1 VKFLTFTFYK
11 NALYLNTFGLRVRPQ
26 IVTCDLLHYLRLYRN
41 SDVTELQCRVLVKRK
56 TIPAH
61 GGLCLRNVQKHV
73 ELHNIY
79 QEKLHVEASCF
90 HRLL

>member
-1 VKFLTFTFYK
+1 
-11 NALYLNTFGLRVRPQ
+11 
-26 IVTCDLLHYLRLYRN
+26 
-41 SDVTELQCRVLVKRK
+41 VTELQCSVLVKRK

-61 GGLCLRNVQKHV
+61 GGLCLHSVQKHV

-90 HRLL
+90 HRIL